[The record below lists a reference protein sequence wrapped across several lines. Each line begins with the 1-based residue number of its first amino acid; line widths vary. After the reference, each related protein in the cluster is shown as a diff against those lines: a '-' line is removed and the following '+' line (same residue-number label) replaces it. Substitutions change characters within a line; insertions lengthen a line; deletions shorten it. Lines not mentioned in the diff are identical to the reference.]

1 MGSSR
6 RTKCEGGVSEQHR
19 VCRDRH
25 AREVDVVET
34 QRVNPT
40 LAEALCQGVVTSSAG
55 GANPTPSEALCL
67 SVVTSSAG
75 GANPTPSE
83 TLSECGRV
91 RRPRDSL
98 GGKSIYSVR

>member
-55 GANPTPSEALCL
+55 GANPTPSEAFCQG
-67 SVVTSSAG
+67 VVALG
-75 GANPTPSE
+75 DREIVSE
-83 TLSECGRV
+83 ARV
-91 RRPRDSL
+91 
-98 GGKSIYSVR
+98 SIRCAE